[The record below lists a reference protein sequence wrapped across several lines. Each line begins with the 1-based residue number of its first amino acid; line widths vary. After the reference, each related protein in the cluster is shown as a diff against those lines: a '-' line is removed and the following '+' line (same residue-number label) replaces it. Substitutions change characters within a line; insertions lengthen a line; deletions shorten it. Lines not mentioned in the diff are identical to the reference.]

1 VKKNK
6 LSTLEALVITLT
18 TEITEAETEYL
29 TYYVDAVPPTS
40 DNSNYSLYESY
51 LTEFNE
57 KTTLKTTTEGEVTD
71 LKQLFADIQEEL
83 NWEAEIARAAA
94 QKEQKD
100 KAYEDSLS
108 DPLMYYNYIQM
119 LQGRIWELQ

>member
-29 TYYVDAVPPTS
+29 TYYVDAVPPPS

-51 LTEFNE
+51 LTEFEE